1 MCGTDGIKGVLGM
14 NLRPRISPSRT
25 TSLTRL
31 WLPDNAAH
39 EQKGIVH
46 SCKWQPSDRSLMA
59 DGGTGQL
66 STQHNSIQSQNLASA
81 DRVGEL
87 LDPAKDFIVPF
98 DLFHF
103 FGIGD

>member
-1 MCGTDGIKGVLGM
+1 
-14 NLRPRISPSRT
+14 
-25 TSLTRL
+25 
-31 WLPDNAAH
+31 
-39 EQKGIVH
+39 
-46 SCKWQPSDRSLMA
+46 MA